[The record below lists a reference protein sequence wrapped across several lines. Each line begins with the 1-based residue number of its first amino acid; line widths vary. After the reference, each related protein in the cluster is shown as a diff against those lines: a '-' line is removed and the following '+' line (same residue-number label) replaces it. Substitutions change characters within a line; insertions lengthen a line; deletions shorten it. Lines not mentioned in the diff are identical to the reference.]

1 MKWVGILRKTHQC
14 ERYFNMTDLCFGYWR
29 DTFLFQPKTIHD
41 RTQVFLGNVDEIEE
55 LKK

>member
-1 MKWVGILRKTHQC
+1 
-14 ERYFNMTDLCFGYWR
+14 MTDLCFGYWR

-55 LKK
+55 LKKYLK